1 MMTSQELR
9 EKFEQ
14 SGKTSREFIDWCR
27 DLTGVV
33 FTYSELSDWQSGKRV
48 RRLTKA
54 PTALFLLFFEQK
66 QSNMKKW
73 KIKAITLI
81 KLLEFFNILEMN
93 EDTDPAEYEDQ
104 MEDDWK
110 SALLT
115 EIVNQ
120 N

>member
-1 MMTSQELR
+1 
-9 EKFEQ
+9 
-14 SGKTSREFIDWCR
+14 
-27 DLTGVV
+27 
-33 FTYSELSDWQSGKRV
+33 
-48 RRLTKA
+48 
-54 PTALFLLFFEQK
+54 
-66 QSNMKKW
+66 MKKW